1 MLDEE
6 ADYERV
12 KRDLESAKTAWG
24 SGVGRRN
31 RIQVYL
37 QTVFDIGQSWKKDDK
52 GFQYQLLMRKI
63 ANVDIGK
70 RELGRFRVIVYCS
83 SDPKTQSDFRVRN
96 KWVQWLE
103 LASEEMK
110 EGQTFEQFVKQRGSS
125 LSDAPFRE

>member
-37 QTVFDIGQSWKKDDK
+37 QTVFDIGQSWKKEDK
-52 GFQYQLLMRKI
+52 GIRFQSLMLKI
-63 ANVDIGK
+63 ANFNMGE
-70 RELGRFRVIVYCS
+70 RQRGRFRVIVYCS
-83 SDPKTQSDFRVRN
+83 SDPKTPSDFRVRN

-103 LASEEMK
+103 LASEEIK
-110 EGQTFEQFVKQRGSS
+110 EGQTFEEFVKQRGGS
-125 LSDAPFRE
+125 LSDAPLR